1 MVMTRKKF
9 RSQYRENMLPIS
21 VRERF
26 RRRLTLADSSAV
38 ASGIDSGKL
47 CRNPFSTIK
56 LAHEHGGTKA
66 IRRGSKGGAPK
77 FSEGIL
83 STKTYFGFVAAL
95 TRAVYPENA
104 GTA

>member
-38 ASGIDSGKL
+38 ASGIDSCKL

-66 IRRGSKGGAPK
+66 ARQGSRGERRNLRRRIAH
-77 FSEGIL
+77 
-83 STKTYFGFVAAL
+83 KTYFGFVAAL
-95 TRAVYPENA
+95 TRAVYPENS